1 MLFSHHSHSG
11 QFCKHAVG
19 TLEEVVKAAIAKG
32 FKIYGL
38 TEHVPRY
45 RTEDLYPEEQGL
57 PLEHLS
63 QTFDAFVAEAHR
75 LKNLYAGQITL
86 LVGLETEY
94 ITPADFAGLDRLLEK
109 YGPLIEYIVG
119 SVHHANDIPID
130 FDEPAFERALQ
141 SFSASISDDHTV
153 LLERLYIAYF
163 DAQFE
168 LMQRYKPEVIA
179 HFDLCRLY
187 YPSFKFE
194 GFPEVWTR
202 IVRNV
207 DYAVEYGALFE
218 LNAAAFRKGWETA
231 YPGSDIVRYI
241 KQRSGHFTASDD
253 SHGPLAVG

>member
-45 RTEDLYPEEQGL
+45 RTKNVYPEEQGL

-94 ITPADFAGLDRLLEK
+94 ITHADFAGLDHLLKK

-168 LMQRYKPEVIA
+168 LMQRYKPE
-179 HFDLCRLY
+179 
-187 YPSFKFE
+187 
-194 GFPEVWTR
+194 GFPEVWAR

-241 KQRSGHFTASDD
+241 KQHSGHFTASDD
-253 SHGPLAVG
+253 SHGGDCAA